1 VPVCYEVDATAGLIR
16 VHFVGAISL
25 ADIFG
30 YYSALSTD
38 AALRPN
44 LGVLADCR
52 EVTAVPSFGELSVI
66 ATAEGKTDPA
76 LRPTRGAAVV
86 SSPWM
91 FGIVRQFA
99 ALAEPSGARVVP
111 FYDMEAAERWLRSE
125 LEGAC
130 VEKMAT
136 ETDGS

>member
-1 VPVCYEVDATAGLIR
+1 MPVCYEVDATAGLIR
-16 VHFVGAISL
+16 VHLAGAITL

-38 AALRPN
+38 PALRPN

-52 EVTAVPSFGELSVI
+52 EVTAVPSFGELSVM
-66 ATAEGKTDPA
+66 ATAESRTDPA

-86 SSPWM
+86 SSPWL

-99 ALAEPSGARVVP
+99 ALAEPSGAKVVP
-111 FYDMEAAERWLRSE
+111 FYDMDGAERWLRGESE
-125 LEGAC
+125 GTC